1 MAKHRK
7 EGFVHGVM
15 VLPLYFGEASKESVG
30 KIILTEGE
38 RAVISLDPGK
48 YEKSLTHLLT
58 PKGGLTLGGYSDEV
72 APKTPTTQVEYPWP
86 DELPGVPAN
95 EKPTYSFREYY
106 NLVRKEKELMMFL
119 ESFKGGKYEAYTFQ
133 KITTD
138 VDFFERV
145 YGKFTQQ
152 EHYNYVLERK
162 RRAELWESFNQKKSN
177 SDSDTTKPRLM
188 DRVRRFLNMKTSA
201 RN

>member
-72 APKTPTTQVEYPWP
+72 APKTT
-86 DELPGVPAN
+86 AN

-106 NLVRKEKELMMFL
+106 NNLVRKEKELMMFL
-119 ESFKGGKYEAYTFQ
+119 ESFKGGKYDAYTFQ

-138 VDFFERV
+138 VNFFERV

-162 RRAELWESFNQKKSN
+162 KRAELWESFNQKKSN
-177 SDSDTTKPRLM
+177 SDSDTTKPRLR

-201 RN
+201 PN

>member
-72 APKTPTTQVEYPWP
+72 VPAGVEYNIPLIG
-86 DELPGVPAN
+86 ELRYHHHRI
-95 EKPTYSFREYY
+95 ELIKR
-106 NLVRKEKELMMFL
+106 EKELMMFL
-119 ESFKGGKYEAYTFQ
+119 ESFKGGKYDAYTFQ

-138 VDFFERV
+138 MNFFERV

-162 RRAELWESFNQKKSN
+162 KRAELWESFNQKKSN
-177 SDSDTTKPRLM
+177 SDSDTTKPRLR
-188 DRVRRFLNMKTSA
+188 DRVRRFLSMKTSA
-201 RN
+201 PN